1 MEMFVFAIKHDWP
14 VLLPILVCSLM
25 AVSVAVDRMWYYM
38 RNRAGVE
45 RFLSDLQNEVNRGPA
60 SAARWAE
67 GQKGIV
73 SQVAA
78 ESLRLLSERPEK
90 FDSLFEVASSLA
102 TRELHRNLSMLG
114 TIATISPY
122 LGLFGTVVRILITFG
137 ELAKGEGGG
146 NSALIMAGIGSALIA
161 TAFGLAVAI
170 FAVAMNNYLYSKSGE
185 FEKDFELVKLIALS
199 TVPAPPQH
207 AAPQHHGMPQHR
219 PMPPQQHPA
228 PRPARSWAEDDRQ
241 I

>member
-14 VLLPILVCSLM
+14 VILPILVCSLL
-25 AVSVAVDRMWYYM
+25 AVSVTIDRIWYYK
-38 RNRAGVE
+38 RNRWGVD
-45 RFLSDLQNEVNRGPA
+45 RFLSDLQSEVNKGPA

-78 ESLRLLSERPEK
+78 ESLRLLAERPEK
-90 FDSLFEVASSLA
+90 FDTLYEVASSLA

-114 TIATISPY
+114 TIATVSPY

-185 FEKDFELVKLIALS
+185 FEKDFELIKLISLS
-199 TVPAPPQH
+199 AAVPTAQPHMPQH
-207 AAPQHHGMPQHR
+207 MAPQHR
-219 PMPPQQHPA
+219 PLPQHA
-228 PRPARSWAEDDRQ
+228 PVRPARNWAEDERQ